1 MPCAPAFTRR
11 RAASGRSTTLLL
23 ALGDAS
29 PYAVDM
35 APRVHPG
42 AAPEKPIVDESA
54 AARERVRLA
63 KWLVD
68 QPESVRVGLDEL
80 AALDRPDEDD
90 NPGGG

>member
-1 MPCAPAFTRR
+1 M
-11 RAASGRSTTLLL
+11 
-23 ALGDAS
+23 
-29 PYAVDM
+29 
-35 APRVHPG
+35 
-42 AAPEKPIVDESA
+42 DESA

-80 AALDRPDEDD
+80 AALDWADEDD